1 MSAYL
6 TRMPAG
12 IPGDVSRKEGA
23 TIESS
28 LVGSKTI
35 PYGAFVKLVSGKLE
49 PLAASDTAAVIYGL
63 AVRPYPKQSD
73 AVGFGAASAP
83 AGSLCDVLRSGYM
96 TVKLASGTAA
106 RGGQVYAR
114 VTARHWQEC
123 RGHRSRR
130 RYGQDRGRIGL
141 HIHGT
146 GRRRRQHRNRLQ
158 HLGAH
163 HVYF

>member
-1 MSAYL
+1 MPAYL
-6 TRMPAG
+6 NRMPAG

-23 TIESS
+23 VIESN
-28 LVGSKTI
+28 LAGPKPI

-96 TVKLASGTAA
+96 TVALKSGTAV
-106 RGGQVYAR
+106 RGGQVHVR
-114 VTARHWQEC
+114 VTADADKSVGDIEAAA
-123 RGHRSRR
+123 
-130 RYGQDRGRIGL
+130 DTTKTVAV
-141 HIHGT
+141 T
-146 GRRRRQHRNRLQ
+146 GCTFMGPADADGNTEI
-158 HLGAH
+158 A
-163 HVYF
+163 YNI

>member
-28 LVGSKTI
+28 LVGSKAI

-114 VTARHWQEC
+114 VTA
-123 RGHRSRR
+123 
-130 RYGQDRGRIGL
+130 D
-141 HIHGT
+141 T
-146 GRRRRQHRNRLQ
+146 GKNV
-158 HLGAH
+158 GDIEADDTGKT
-163 HVYF
+163 VAVSGCTFMGPADADGNTEIAYNI

>member
-28 LVGSKTI
+28 LVGSKAI

-63 AVRPYPKQSD
+63 AVRPYPSPTPPAERQR
-73 AVGFGAASAP
+73 P
-83 AGSLCDVLRSGYM
+83 AGAPV
-96 TVKLASGTAA
+96 
-106 RGGQVYAR
+106 R
-114 VTARHWQEC
+114 VRPGE
-123 RGHRSRR
+123 GH
-130 RYGQDRGRIGL
+130 
-141 HIHGT
+141 
-146 GRRRRQHRNRLQ
+146 
-158 HLGAH
+158 
-163 HVYF
+163 

>member
-1 MSAYL
+1 MPAYL

-28 LVGSKTI
+28 LVGSKAI

-49 PLAASDTAAVIYGL
+49 PLAASDTAAVIY
-63 AVRPYPKQSD
+63 
-73 AVGFGAASAP
+73 
-83 AGSLCDVLRSGYM
+83 
-96 TVKLASGTAA
+96 
-106 RGGQVYAR
+106 
-114 VTARHWQEC
+114 
-123 RGHRSRR
+123 
-130 RYGQDRGRIGL
+130 GRIGL

>member
-28 LVGSKTI
+28 LVGSKAI

-83 AGSLCDVLRSGYM
+83 AGSLCAGIPSVM
-96 TVKLASGTAA
+96 V
-106 RGGQVYAR
+106 
-114 VTARHWQEC
+114 E
-123 RGHRSRR
+123 
-130 RYGQDRGRIGL
+130 
-141 HIHGT
+141 
-146 GRRRRQHRNRLQ
+146 
-158 HLGAH
+158 
-163 HVYF
+163 

>member
-1 MSAYL
+1 MPAYL

-73 AVGFGAASAP
+73 AVGSERPAP
-83 AGSLCDVLRSGYM
+83 R
-96 TVKLASGTAA
+96 
-106 RGGQVYAR
+106 RGVCATCS
-114 VTARHWQEC
+114 VPAT
-123 RGHRSRR
+123 
-130 RYGQDRGRIGL
+130 
-141 HIHGT
+141 
-146 GRRRRQHRNRLQ
+146 
-158 HLGAH
+158 
-163 HVYF
+163 

>member
-28 LVGSKTI
+28 LVGSKAI

-73 AVGFGAASAP
+73 AVGFVHGFP
-83 AGSLCDVLRSGYM
+83 QVFEKFGQFRIIFGDVFGFFAQNRR
-96 TVKLASGTAA
+96 TVN
-106 RGGQVYAR
+106 
-114 VTARHWQEC
+114 
-123 RGHRSRR
+123 
-130 RYGQDRGRIGL
+130 I
-141 HIHGT
+141 
-146 GRRRRQHRNRLQ
+146 NRK
-158 HLGAH
+158 
-163 HVYF
+163 

>member
-1 MSAYL
+1 MPAYL

-28 LVGSKTI
+28 LVGSKAI

-83 AGSLCDVLRSGYM
+83 AGSLCDVLSLIHISEP
-96 TVKLASGTAA
+96 T
-106 RGGQVYAR
+106 
-114 VTARHWQEC
+114 RH
-123 RGHRSRR
+123 
-130 RYGQDRGRIGL
+130 
-141 HIHGT
+141 
-146 GRRRRQHRNRLQ
+146 
-158 HLGAH
+158 
-163 HVYF
+163 